1 MIVYYEIHRLKWWN
15 ECYFFKVSWV
25 LWSKQ
30 LSFHQNEIYCSYSMC
45 NNKDG
50 FHILSYHV
58 TFFPHITFVYYKNI
72 QIHCINFS
80 IVISKIHIGF
90 SSENRLAESNYSIAI
105 NPLFANRVF
114 RTHGWNILK
123 ACNFTAKRKQFQF
136 QCRFKERNW
145 LNFFFRTLKRYSR

>member
-1 MIVYYEIHRLKWWN
+1 MSVTLLKWAD
-15 ECYFFKVSWV
+15 Y
-25 LWSKQ
+25 
-30 LSFHQNEIYCSYSMC
+30 YDP
-45 NNKDG
+45 NNYL
-50 FHILSYHV
+50 FIRMRYIVHILCVTIRMDSISYHV
-58 TFFPHITFVYYKNI
+58 TFFPHRTFLYYKNI
-72 QIHCINFS
+72 QIRCINFS

-105 NPLFANRVF
+105 NPLFVNRML